1 MGNLQG
7 IRKKVVKF
15 FFSNSNAFLFAV
27 NASVHNQRCKSIFIN
42 AD

>member
-15 FFSNSNAFLFAV
+15 FLVILMPFYLPSMH
-27 NASVHNQRCKSIFIN
+27 SVYNQRCKSIFIN
-42 AD
+42 VD